1 MYRVTITSHL
11 DSAASADQSS
21 ELHDIRV
28 LQEDTD
34 EDLNDHTDNN
44 HTDTGDGDHIDG
56 DFDFLTDI
64 EEDKEIYRLKV
75 FIYFFIF
82 FFLGGGLNRA

>member
-21 ELHDIRV
+21 ELRDIRV

-82 FFLGGGLNRA
+82 FFFGGGVK

>member
-1 MYRVTITSHL
+1 MQPDTITSHL
-11 DSAASADQSS
+11 DSTACAPDQSS
-21 ELHDIRV
+21 ALRDICV

-34 EDLNDHTDNN
+34 EDLNDRTDNN
-44 HTDTGDGDHIDG
+44 HTDDGDHIDG

-75 FIYFFIF
+75 FIYFFIIF
-82 FFLGGGLNRA
+82 FWGGGGLNRA